1 MERRYKDGVD
11 YWNIDVDFFENKK
24 IRLIRAEFGIQGVY
38 IFILILNE
46 IYRTSGYYKQWDND
60 DCLLM
65 SAGAG
70 VDGGCSPG
78 LIGEVVQGLVRR
90 SLFDKR
96 VFDSFG
102 VLTSSEIQR
111 RFLRI
116 VGNSR
121 DSIPMIKEYF
131 LLDMSSRKDITEATL
146 KKLTLFPLTSKDNAE
161 NLKVCGQ
168 NLKDFDKEQN
178 RKEQNRNNIGVEPAS
193 GGPPP
198 VIRLPLN
205 DGTEYL
211 VSQEQEQEWEQ
222 LYPAVDIKQEL
233 REMRGWLLVNKT
245 KRKTRRGIGKFIVNW
260 LSREQDKGRG
270 GKESGSDYWD
280 KILG

>member
-1 MERRYKDGVD
+1 
-11 YWNIDVDFFENKK
+11 
-24 IRLIRAEFGIQGVY
+24 
-38 IFILILNE
+38 
-46 IYRTSGYYKQWDND
+46 
-60 DCLLM
+60 
-65 SAGAG
+65 
-70 VDGGCSPG
+70 
-78 LIGEVVQGLVRR
+78 
-90 SLFDKR
+90 
-96 VFDSFG
+96 
-102 VLTSSEIQR
+102 
-111 RFLRI
+111 
-116 VGNSR
+116 
-121 DSIPMIKEYF
+121 MIKEYF

-168 NLKDFDKEQN
+168 NLKDLDKEQN

>member
-102 VLTSSEIQR
+102 VLTSPEIQR

-168 NLKDFDKEQN
+168 NLKDLDKEQN
-178 RKEQNRNNIGVEPAS
+178 RKEKNRNNIGVEPAS

-233 REMRGWLLVNKT
+233 REMRGWILANKT
-245 KRKTRRGIGKFIVNW
+245 KRKTRRGIEKFIVNW
-260 LSREQDKGRG
+260 LRRE
-270 GKESGSDYWD
+270 
-280 KILG
+280 

>member
-46 IYRTSGYYKQWDND
+46 IYRTSGYYKQWDHD

-65 SAGAG
+65 SANAG

-78 LIGEVVQGLVRR
+78 LIDEVVQGLVRR

-96 VFDSFG
+96 VFDSFD
-102 VLTSSEIQR
+102 VLTSPEIQR

-168 NLKDFDKEQN
+168 NLKDLDKEQN
-178 RKEQNRNNIGVEPAS
+178 RKEKNRNNIGVEPAS
-193 GGPPP
+193 SGLPP

-211 VSQEQEQEWEQ
+211 VTQEQEQEWEQ

-233 REMRGWLLVNKT
+233 REMRGWLLANKT
-245 KRKTRRGIGKFIVNW
+245 KRKTRRGIGTFIVNW

-270 GKESGSDYWD
+270 GKESGSNYWD

>member
-1 MERRYKDGVD
+1 M
-11 YWNIDVDFFENKK
+11 
-24 IRLIRAEFGIQGVY
+24 RLIRAEFGIQGVY

-146 KKLTLFPLTSKDNAE
+146 KSLLFS
-161 NLKVCGQ
+161 
-168 NLKDFDKEQN
+168 
-178 RKEQNRNNIGVEPAS
+178 
-193 GGPPP
+193 
-198 VIRLPLN
+198 RLPVKI
-205 DGTEYL
+205 T
-211 VSQEQEQEWEQ
+211 
-222 LYPAVDIKQEL
+222 PKTL
-233 REMRGWLLVNKT
+233 RFVVKT
-245 KRKTRRGIGKFIVNW
+245 
-260 LSREQDKGRG
+260 L
-270 GKESGSDYWD
+270 
-280 KILG
+280 KI

>member
-46 IYRTSGYYKQWDND
+46 IYRTSGYYKQWDHD

-65 SAGAG
+65 SANAG

-78 LIGEVVQGLVRR
+78 LIDEVVQGLVRR

-102 VLTSSEIQR
+102 VLTSPEIQR

-168 NLKDFDKEQN
+168 NLKDLDKEQN
-178 RKEQNRNNIGVEPAS
+178 RKEKNR
-193 GGPPP
+193 
-198 VIRLPLN
+198 R
-205 DGTEYL
+205 
-211 VSQEQEQEWEQ
+211 
-222 LYPAVDIKQEL
+222 
-233 REMRGWLLVNKT
+233 
-245 KRKTRRGIGKFIVNW
+245 KRKNG
-260 LSREQDKGRG
+260 
-270 GKESGSDYWD
+270 
-280 KILG
+280 